1 MKGFLRVGMVL
12 GLMSCSNAGELADGV
27 IEIQVIA
34 PSPAIVD
41 FGDTTQYVAV
51 PLNANGDSVGAPV
64 LWVTPDDSTIIIVNP
79 ATGLVT
85 GVKPNSQGRVQAVL
99 GTLTTAFFTL
109 TILARP
115 DTIVFPADSVQTVSA
130 DANTSLPLL
139 PVLESD
145 NPAGPTAGH
154 RVIFTIVQPTFTDT
168 TGVQNVQLGVGPAR
182 PLTQTVTTAAD
193 GTPAAGVI
201 VSRIDGRASPDSV
214 LVEVT
219 AYQSSGNPVPG
230 SGQRFLV
237 LFE

>member
-1 MKGFLRVGMVL
+1 VKGLRRTIFLL
-12 GLMSCSNAGELADGV
+12 GLVSCSNAGELADGV

-41 FGDTTQYVAV
+41 FGDTTQYIAV

-64 LWVTPDDSTIIIVNP
+64 VWMTPDDSTIIIVNP

-99 GTLTTAFFTL
+99 GALTTGFFTL

-115 DTIVFPADSVQTVSA
+115 DSIILPADSVQTVLA
-130 DANTSLPLL
+130 DATISAPLL
-139 PVLESD
+139 PVLVSD

-154 RVIFTIVQPTFTDT
+154 RVIFTIVQPTFADT
-168 TGVQNVQLGVGPAR
+168 TGVQSVRLPNGT
-182 PLTQTVTTAAD
+182 LTQTATTVAD
-193 GTPAAGVI
+193 GTPAIGI
-201 VSRIDGRASPDSV
+201 TVSRIADRPTPDTV
-214 LVEVT
+214 VVAVT
-219 AYQSSGNPVPG
+219 AFQSSGNPVPG

>member
-1 MKGFLRVGMVL
+1 VKGFLRVGLVL

-34 PSPAIVD
+34 PSPPVVD
-41 FGDTTQYVAV
+41 FGDTTQFIAI
-51 PLNANGDSVGAPV
+51 PLDANGDSVGAPV
-64 LWVTPDDSTIIIVNP
+64 VWVTPDDSTITIVNP

-85 GVKPNSQGRVQAVL
+85 GVKPNSQGRVQAIL
-99 GTLTTAFFTL
+99 GSLTTGFFTL

-115 DTIVFPADSVQTVSA
+115 DSIVLPADPVQTVTAEDNS
-130 DANTSLPLL
+130 SQPLL
-139 PVLESD
+139 VVLESD

-154 RVIFTIVQPTFTDT
+154 RVTFTIVQPTFADT
-168 TGVQNVQLGVGPAR
+168 TGVQNVQLGVLPAR
-182 PLTQTVTTAAD
+182 PLTQTVTTNAE
-193 GTPAAGVI
+193 GQPGVI
-201 VSRIDGRASPDSV
+201 VSRIVGRAAPDSV

-219 AYQSSGNPVPG
+219 AFQSSGNPVPG

>member
-1 MKGFLRVGMVL
+1 MKELRRTLLLL
-12 GLMSCSNAGELADGV
+12 GLISCSNAGELADGV

-34 PSPAIVD
+34 PSPAVVD
-41 FGDTTQYVAV
+41 FGDTTQYLAI
-51 PLNANGDSVGAPV
+51 PLDANGDSVGAPV
-64 LWVTPDDSTIIIVNP
+64 VWVTPDDSTIIIVNP

-99 GTLTTAFFTL
+99 GALTTGFFTL

-115 DTIVFPADSVQTVSA
+115 DTLIMPADPVQTVLA
-130 DANTSLPLL
+130 DDNTSDPLL
-139 PVLESD
+139 PVLSSN

-154 RVIFTIVQPTFTDT
+154 RVTFTIVQPTFTDT
-168 TGVQNVQLGVGPAR
+168 AGVQNVALGVSPANN
-182 PLTQTVTTAAD
+182 LTQTVTTTAD
-193 GTPAAGVI
+193 GVPALNVI
-201 VSRIDGRASPDSV
+201 VSRILGRGAPDSV

-219 AYQSSGNPVPG
+219 AFQSSGNPVPG

>member
-1 MKGFLRVGMVL
+1 ML

-34 PSPAIVD
+34 PSPPVVD
-41 FGDTTQYVAV
+41 FGDTTQFIAI
-51 PLNANGDSVGAPV
+51 PLDANGDSVGAPV
-64 LWVTPDDSTIIIVNP
+64 VWVTPDDSTITIVNP

-85 GVKPNSQGRVQAVL
+85 GVKPNSQGRVQAIL
-99 GTLTTAFFTL
+99 GSLTTGFFTL

-115 DTIVFPADSVQTVSA
+115 DSIVLPADPVQTVTAEDNS
-130 DANTSLPLL
+130 SQPLL
-139 PVLESD
+139 AVLESD

-154 RVIFTIVQPTFTDT
+154 RVTFTIVQPTFADT
-168 TGVQNVQLGVGPAR
+168 TGVQNVQLGVLPSR
-182 PLTQTVTTAAD
+182 PLTQTVTTNAE
-193 GTPAAGVI
+193 GQPGVI
-201 VSRIDGRASPDSV
+201 VSRIVGRAAPDSV

-219 AYQSSGNPVPG
+219 AFQSSGDPVPG

>member
-1 MKGFLRVGMVL
+1 MRGLPRIALLL
-12 GLMSCSNAGELADGV
+12 GLISCSNAGELADGV

-34 PSPAIVD
+34 PTPPVVD

-51 PLNANGDSVGAPV
+51 PLNADGDSVGAPV
-64 LWVTPDDSTIIIVNP
+64 VWVTPDDSTIIIVNS

-85 GVKPNSQGRVQAVL
+85 GVKPNSKGRVQAVL
-99 GTLTTAFFTL
+99 GSLTTGFFTL

-115 DTIVFPADSVQTVSA
+115 DTIVMPADSVQTVA
-130 DANTSLPLL
+130 TDASTSLPLQ

-145 NPAGPTAGH
+145 NPAGPTGGH
-154 RVIFTIVQPTFTDT
+154 RVTFTIVQPVYADT
-168 TGVQNVQLGVGPAR
+168 TGVQGVQLGVAPAR
-182 PLTQTVTTAAD
+182 PLTQTVTTGTD
-193 GTPAAGVI
+193 GIAAGVI
-201 VSRIDGRASPDSV
+201 VSRIDGRATPDSV

-219 AYQSSGNPVPG
+219 AYQSSGNAVPG